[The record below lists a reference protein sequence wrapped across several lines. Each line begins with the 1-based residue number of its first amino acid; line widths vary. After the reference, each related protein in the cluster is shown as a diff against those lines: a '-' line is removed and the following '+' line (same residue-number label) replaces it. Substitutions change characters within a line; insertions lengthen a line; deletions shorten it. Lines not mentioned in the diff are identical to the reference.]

1 MLLIKLRFDL
11 SLGTF
16 FFNVLFFGV
25 FEILL
30 TKLLSDLVGL
40 WTFLFFIVF
49 DLGVLETLLIKL
61 WLDLVSLIGL
71 GFLFFIVLD
80 FFALITLKE
89 LLPKLDCFG
98 NGFAKNL
105 EAFLEIDMSDLESYD
120 CE

>member
-16 FFNVLFFGV
+16 FFNVFFFGV

-40 WTFLFFIVF
+40 CTFLFFIVF

-71 GFLFFIVLD
+71 GFLFFIVCIRTNVINISILFHGVAVVRIVIRGSRNAIFD
-80 FFALITLKE
+80 TLPRK
-89 LLPKLDCFG
+89 
-98 NGFAKNL
+98 
-105 EAFLEIDMSDLESYD
+105 S
-120 CE
+120 